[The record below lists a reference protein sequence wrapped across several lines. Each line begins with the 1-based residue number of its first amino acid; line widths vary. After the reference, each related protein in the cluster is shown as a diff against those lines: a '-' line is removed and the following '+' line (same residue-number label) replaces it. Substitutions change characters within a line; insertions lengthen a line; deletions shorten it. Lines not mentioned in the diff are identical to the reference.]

1 MLNSACQW
9 AYFSEHLEM
18 LQVVTAKQIHTQLNA
33 FASCES
39 GFRVPKKPGSFL
51 VTNVLSEE
59 ELPEACI

>member
-1 MLNSACQW
+1 
-9 AYFSEHLEM
+9 M

-59 ELPEACI
+59 GLPEACI